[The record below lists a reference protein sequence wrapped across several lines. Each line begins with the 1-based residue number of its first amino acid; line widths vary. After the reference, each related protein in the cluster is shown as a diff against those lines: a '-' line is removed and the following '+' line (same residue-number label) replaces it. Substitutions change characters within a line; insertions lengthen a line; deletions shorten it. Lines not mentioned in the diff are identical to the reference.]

1 MSKFNYDECEELD
14 AIREEYL
21 TYSRHELRLEKA
33 RILSQEIVDEK
44 RLAVINELLND
55 SSCDMQEDY

>member
-1 MSKFNYDECEELD
+1 MSKFNYEECEELE

-33 RILSQEIVDEK
+33 RILSQEITDEP
-44 RLAVINELLND
+44 RLDIINELLKD